1 MNTSDALE
9 EDTLSGPFSAG
20 AWHLC
25 NVLCFKF
32 KMYIS
37 SNNVV
42 RQVHQGGNTFSDQ
55 EQL

>member
-9 EDTLSGPFSAG
+9 EGTLSGPFSAG
-20 AWHLC
+20 AWQLC

-32 KMYIS
+32 ETYIS
-37 SNNVV
+37 SDNVV
-42 RQVHQGGNTFSDQ
+42 RQAHQGCNTFRDQ